1 MTSSTTL
8 SEIWRSWGMRSTNDE
23 AKAQKEALAA
33 LEKHLRSGS
42 AVLVRGAQALLLDPE
57 TPGAAK
63 RPLLATFWRVVD
75 SAWSSAGTA
84 NTHLLALQAMLLVCW
99 PEDSNHSGL
108 VSSLLSPWEHLR
120 GRGLQKERLVQWRD
134 ERATESFFAVENEK
148 NGVDLSQLGAAYE
161 ALAEY
166 RQTNLEKSCQS
177 TRSVYDHNSLVMTP
191 ETGTLLQEDISVLS
205 KGITEFA
212 KDVFVGLDSVA
223 TSLQDSATTNPQDSA
238 ADPRSEYLWWG
249 QARYSHLARKP
260 FRRMDDSTEALWF
273 AAREAAER
281 ACKLPMEPSASYLQ
295 ETLFSLGRSPS
306 EKKPL
311 VQWLS
316 ELRPVI
322 TNHPEDPLG
331 ADLVKLVR
339 EDALGLPVT
348 QLCADLTVSE
358 ADLKNVLGAPAEAE
372 LDAGQWAAWVFREL
386 VFQRRWQESST

>member
-8 SEIWRSWGMRSTNDE
+8 SEIWRSWGMRPTNDE

-84 NTHLLALQAMLLVCW
+84 NTHLLALQAMLLACW

-134 ERATESFFAVENEK
+134 ERATERFLEVEDEEVEDEDEEVEDEEVEDEEVEDEEIDFAEMKRLLHPNRRPQFIAE
-148 NGVDLSQLGAAYE
+148 LIRILE
-161 ALAEY
+161 ALASRGHVEDV
-166 RQTNLEKSCQS
+166 R
-177 TRSVYDHNSLVMTP
+177 P
-191 ETGTLLQEDISVLS
+191 E
-205 KGITEFA
+205 
-212 KDVFVGLDSVA
+212 
-223 TSLQDSATTNPQDSA
+223 PH
-238 ADPRSEYLWWG
+238 SELLWWG

-260 FRRMDDSTEALWF
+260 FRRMDDSAEALWF
-273 AAREAAER
+273 AAREAADR
-281 ACKLPMEPSASYLQ
+281 ACKLPIEPSASYLQ

-311 VQWLS
+311 WQWLI
-316 ELRPVI
+316 ELRPLI
-322 TNHPEDPLG
+322 KNCPEDPLG

-348 QLCADLTVSE
+348 QLCADPTVSD

-372 LDAGQWAAWVFREL
+372 LDAGQWVAWVFREL

>member
-1 MTSSTTL
+1 MVAEGGFFRNLLELFQHFCAEVVAAQRSCPPEEKECRVQASS
-8 SEIWRSWGMRSTNDE
+8 
-23 AKAQKEALAA
+23 
-33 LEKHLRSGS
+33 
-42 AVLVRGAQALLLDPE
+42 QALLLDPE

-84 NTHLLALQAMLLVCW
+84 NAHLLALQAMLLACW
-99 PEDSNHSGL
+99 PENSNHSGL

-120 GRGLQKERLVQWRD
+120 GRDLQKERLVQWRD
-134 ERATESFFAVENEK
+134 ERATERFLEVEDEK
-148 NGVDLSQLGAAYE
+148 NGVDLSQLKAAYE

-166 RQTNLEKSCQS
+166 EQANLEESYQS
-177 TRSVYDHNSLVMTP
+177 MEDRRGHNRPVMAP
-191 ETGTLLQEDISVLS
+191 KTGALLQEDISVLS
-205 KGITEFA
+205 ERTRKFA
-212 KDVFVGLDSVA
+212 RDALVGLHSVI
-223 TSLQDSATTNPQDSA
+223 TSLQDSA
-238 ADPRSEYLWWG
+238 ADPLSEYLWWG

-273 AAREAAER
+273 AAREAADR
-281 ACKLPMEPSASYLQ
+281 ACKLPIEPSASYLQ
-295 ETLFSLGRSPS
+295 ETLFGLGRSPS

-311 VQWLS
+311 WQWLI
-316 ELRPVI
+316 ELRPLI
-322 TNHPEDPLG
+322 KNCPEDPLG

-348 QLCADLTVSE
+348 QLCADPTVSE